1 MPSTLARG
9 LLVLFLLVGGGC
21 SRGAGTA
28 PGASVAPPPNAAY
41 ARPVPPAPA
50 TPRAMEASP
59 RPSPSAPVPSGGGEG
74 FARLNV
80 PFETMVAEA
89 RGRGKPAIL
98 YVCATWCGACSRMNR
113 EVLSDARVQ
122 ERLRAFPTAK
132 YDPNTPA
139 GRALADRYDIWAY
152 PEMVLVDG
160 SGRELERIKGAG
172 DPARML
178 RILGRY

>member
-1 MPSTLARG
+1 MRSI
-9 LLVLFLLVGGGC
+9 FLLASVVVCVATLFGC
-21 SRGAGTA
+21 SRGVGAG
-28 PGASVAPPPNAAY
+28 PGTSTGTPPTGVPV
-41 ARPVPPAPA
+41 ARPP
-50 TPRAMEASP
+50 TPRAPMPVVQA
-59 RPSPSAPVPSGGGEG
+59 APAVGGEG

-98 YVCATWCGACSRMNR
+98 YVCATWCGACTRMNR
-113 EVLSDARVQ
+113 EVLSDARVR

-172 DPARML
+172 DPARLL
-178 RILGRY
+178 RILGAY

>member
-1 MPSTLARG
+1 MRSILILLSMG
-9 LLVLFLLVGGGC
+9 LCVAALSGC
-21 SRGAGTA
+21 SRGVDAG
-28 PGASVAPPPNAAY
+28 GVASRGAPPTVASSAPLPA
-41 ARPVPPAPA
+41 PVPA
-50 TPRAMEASP
+50 TPTAATM
-59 RPSPSAPVPSGGGEG
+59 GGEG

-113 EVLSDARVQ
+113 EVLSDARVR
-122 ERLRAFPTAK
+122 ERLRAFPTAQ

-160 SGRELERIKGAG
+160 SGRELQRIKGAG
-172 DPARML
+172 DPTRML
-178 RILGRY
+178 RILGAY